1 MSKSSLT
8 AQANDLRRRIA
19 AGEADLDAL
28 RSKLAGIEAKLAGNP
43 VPIVSGLDLLWKIA
57 LPTSRNRSSKQQCRI
72 EWNKI
77 PKTDR
82 PPVQTL
88 LDALKVWN
96 RCDEWKRDGSAFAPG
111 LHRWIKN
118 RCWEDLPEV
127 STAPSRYRATPP
139 KLTPPSNGETATP
152 AEISAIFASLKTKHP
167 STPSTPSLP

>member
-1 MSKSSLT
+1 MSKSALVT
-8 AQANDLRRRIA
+8 QANDLRRRIA

-28 RSKLAGIEAKLAGNP
+28 RAKLAGIEAKLAGNP

-57 LPTSRNRSSKQQCRI
+57 LPNSRSRSSKQQCRV

-77 PKTDR
+77 PKADR

-88 LDALKVWN
+88 LDALKIWN
-96 RCDEWKRDGSAFAPG
+96 RCDDWKRDANTFAPG

-127 STAPSRYRATPP
+127 SAAPSRYRATPP
-139 KLTPPSNGETATP
+139 KLTPPSNEQAATP
-152 AEISAIFASLKTKHP
+152 AEIAAILAPLKTKH
-167 STPSTPSLP
+167 STTQP